1 MACMMRHDHGGTWQV
16 PEGREKILR
25 CIAAGLRQHSRLY
38 AEAGCRDKRV
48 FCEGCFFGAKTAYS
62 EEDYR

>member
-1 MACMMRHDHGGTWQV
+1 V

-25 CIAAGLRQHSRLY
+25 CIAAGLRQPWRLY
-38 AEAGCRDKRV
+38 AEAGCRDERV
-48 FCEGCFFGAKTAYS
+48 FCEWRVFGAKTAYS